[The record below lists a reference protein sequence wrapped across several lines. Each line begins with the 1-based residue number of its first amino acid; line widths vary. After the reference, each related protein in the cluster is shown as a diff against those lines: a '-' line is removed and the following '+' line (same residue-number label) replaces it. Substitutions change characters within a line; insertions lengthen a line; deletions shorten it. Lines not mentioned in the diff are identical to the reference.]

1 MVVYKASDLAA
12 VTKQTLSKGNQI
24 KYLAGAKWI
33 KWDTLGYESLV
44 EVLASQICEQL
55 NFDHVDYQLC
65 QITDGYSCKNACIS
79 EDFSQGLVEVSLGS
93 LIEQLTG
100 YIIDLSRYHS
110 IADRVL
116 AVYEPLQDLIEY
128 DVFLQYLNKLISL
141 DAVLFNEDRHLYNI
155 GFLVDESSLKPAPI
169 FDCGAGL
176 LSDSSIDYP
185 FEMPIEVC
193 LRRIKAKPFST
204 SFRKQVHFF
213 NTLCECPFSVKS
225 VSIDLADL
233 ENVYSVKVLNRALNV
248 LKVGLQF
255 FNVELKF
262 KMDKPG
268 MHTSV
273 FNPA

>member
-1 MVVYKASDLAA
+1 MVVYKTSNLAA
-12 VTKQTLSKGNQI
+12 ITKQTLSKGNQI
-24 KYLAGAKWI
+24 KYLIGAEWI
-33 KWDTLGYESLV
+33 KCDTLGYESLV
-44 EVLASQICEQL
+44 EVLASQLCKQL

-65 QITDGYSCKNACIS
+65 QVTDDYHCRNACIS
-79 EDFSQGLVEVSLGS
+79 DDFSQGLVEVSLGS
-93 LIEQLTG
+93 LIEQFTG
-100 YIIDLSRYHS
+100 SVIDLSKYCS
-110 IADRVL
+110 IADRIL

-155 GFLVDESSLKPAPI
+155 GFLVDESGLKPAPI

-204 SFRKQVHFF
+204 SFKKQVHFF
-213 NTLCECPFSVKS
+213 NTLCKCPFSVKS
-225 VSIDLADL
+225 ISLDLADL
-233 ENVYSVKVLNRALNV
+233 EKAYNTKVLNRALNV
-248 LKVGLQF
+248 LKVGLQLF
-255 FNVELKF
+255 DIKLEFEMGKQ
-262 KMDKPG
+262 D

-273 FNPA
+273 FNPP